1 MLNPTIN
8 VSATHHYEN
17 PIPAREYIIS
27 LLANVKKHLDREQIA
42 QALNLKKVTEKEALR
57 RRLRAMER
65 DGQLLFKATSGYQ
78 VIDQSNL
85 VTGTISIHAD
95 GFGFVKYNSD
105 EKDLF
110 LPKNQLKHVFDGD
123 TVKVLPSPAS
133 LKRSSHKLINVV
145 TRNTTHVAG
154 ILKKSGN
161 KIILLADNAKICHP
175 LSVDRSRLAG
185 AKIGQ
190 YVNCEILH
198 YPNRRQLAL
207 VGVTEVLGEPNSSGL
222 ETKLALLRHGAC
234 HTWSADVV
242 AQAAS
247 LGQQVSEDDKKER
260 IDYRHLPF
268 MTIDGEDA
276 KDFDDAVYCER
287 TQLGDWRLL
296 VAIADVSH
304 YVKPDDILD
313 VEAQTRA
320 TSIYCPGL
328 VVPMLPE
335 SLSNGLCSLN
345 PNQDRLVLVCDMTI
359 NSKGKMTQAVFTE
372 GVIHSHA
379 RLTYEQANR
388 VITGRESQIKNAK
401 NIIPHIKNLHSLY
414 NLLNKV
420 RKSRDAIEFE
430 TIERKLNLN
439 KKGKIESITAID
451 RNDAH
456 RMIEEFMLSANVAT
470 ANFLEKHKV
479 NSLFR
484 VHAGPQSKK
493 LSSLKSLLSEK
504 GLMLGGDDN
513 PTTKDYNALLSQIE
527 HRSDGDVIRLLLLRS
542 QSQAEYSVENKGH
555 FGLAYDAYAHFT
567 SPIRRYPDLI
577 THRAI
582 RAKIQSKE
590 NSTLNRILGFLSLEK
605 FKPTPI
611 DKQVYPYSFSELEQL
626 SLHCSLQSRQADEI
640 SREVEASL
648 KCQYMKKYIGQTFEA
663 SVSGVASFGVFVELK
678 DSGVEGMISSETLG
692 EFEFDAD
699 RQLLASK
706 NTKFTLGKKIRVVLE
721 KINTKDR
728 KMSFTLAQ
736 Y

>member
-1 MLNPTIN
+1 MN

-27 LLANVKKHLDREQIA
+27 LLANVKKHLNREQIA
-42 QALNLKKVTEKEALR
+42 QALKLKNANDKEALR

-65 DGQLLFKATSGYQ
+65 DGQLLFKAASGYQ

-85 VTGTISIHAD
+85 VTGVISIHAD

-110 LPKNQLKHVFDGD
+110 LPKNQLKQVFDGD
-123 TVKVLPSPAS
+123 IVKVLLSPST
-133 LKRSSHKLINVV
+133 LKKSCHKLINVV

-161 KIILLADNAKICHP
+161 EITLVADSTKICHP
-175 LSVDRSRLAG
+175 LSVDNRCLSG

-198 YPNRRQLAL
+198 YPNHRQPAL
-207 VGVTEVLGEPNSSGL
+207 VGVTEVIGEPNSSGL
-222 ETKLALLRHGAC
+222 ETKLALLRHGAN
-234 HTWSADVV
+234 HTWNTDLLAH
-242 AQAAS
+242 AATF
-247 LGQQVSEDDKKER
+247 GQQVSEHDKKGR

-268 MTIDGEDA
+268 VTIDGEDA

-335 SLSNGLCSLN
+335 TLSNGLCSLN
-345 PNQDRLVLVCDMTI
+345 PEQDRLVLVCDMTI
-359 NSKGKMTQAVFTE
+359 SSNGEMTQAVFTE
-372 GVIHSHA
+372 GLIHSHA
-379 RLTYEQANR
+379 RLTYEQANKL
-388 VITGRESQIKNAK
+388 IMGRKSQIKNAK
-401 NIIPHIKNLHSLY
+401 NVIPHIKNLHSLY
-414 NLLNKV
+414 NVLSKV
-420 RKSRDAIEFE
+420 RKSRGAIEFE

-439 KKGKIESITAID
+439 KNGKIESITTID

-470 ANFLEKHKV
+470 ANFLEKHKI
-479 NSLFR
+479 NGLFR
-484 VHAGPQSKK
+484 VHAGPQAKK
-493 LSSLKSLLSEK
+493 LSSLKMLLSEK
-504 GLMLGGDDN
+504 GLVLGGGDN
-513 PTTKDYNALLSQIE
+513 PTTKDYNTLLSQIE
-527 HRSDGDVIRLLLLRS
+527 HRSDADVIRLLLLRS
-542 QSQAEYSVENKGH
+542 QSQAAYSVANQGH

-590 NSTLNRILGFLSLEK
+590 NSTLNRILGFFSLEK
-605 FKPTPI
+605 FKPTSI
-611 DKQVYPYSFSELEQL
+611 DNQIYPYSFGNIEQL
-626 SLHCSLQSRQADEI
+626 SLHCSTQSRQADEI

-648 KCQYMKKYIGQTFEA
+648 KCQYMEQYIGQTFEA
-663 SVSGVASFGVFVELK
+663 RVSGVTNFGLFVELK
-678 DSGVEGMISSETLG
+678 DSGVEGLIHVETLG
-692 EFEFDAD
+692 NSDVEFDAN
-699 RQLLASK
+699 RQQLISN
-706 NTKFTLGKKIRVVLE
+706 NTRFTLGKQINVVLTQVNSKE
-721 KINTKDR
+721 RKIDFR
-728 KMSFTLAQ
+728 LSIS
-736 Y
+736 